1 MYKNSAWDY
10 HKLDNNCPFN
20 MTLFVVTFKIAHMFG
35 KFNLVGISLLKS
47 LTWLQYLSLKGV
59 SDKPRSTLLSSSTLF
74 DVCLVDDI
82 WCEHLFCNGHKLL
95 FQQLQ
100 PKLVFGGL
108 RMEQF
113 RALTRK
119 LQLGLSGPNW
129 KSKCSEPYTC

>member
-35 KFNLVGISLLKS
+35 KFSLVGISLLKS

-82 WCEHLFCNGHKLL
+82 WCETFVLQWTQTSISTVTAETCFWWTENGTVQGVNQKVTIGVVRP
-95 FQQLQ
+95 QLEKQ
-100 PKLVFGGL
+100 V
-108 RMEQF
+108 
-113 RALTRK
+113 
-119 LQLGLSGPNW
+119 
-129 KSKCSEPYTC
+129 